1 MMNQNEIALTLAAK
15 LLNEYSNTIKKE
27 DIDSLVND
35 YINEEVAYQL
45 LIFSMCGLNMDN

>member
-1 MMNQNEIALTLAAK
+1 MAK

-27 DIDSLVND
+27 DIYALVND

-45 LIFSMCGLNMDN
+45 LIFSMCGLKITTR